1 MNANNKKFGLG
12 RGLEALLGDEDINL
26 DLDSETADFSNLV
39 ENTVFKS
46 EKNEVKISDIVP
58 CSFQPRTE
66 FDREALESLAQ
77 SIKEKGV
84 LQPLLVRK
92 KNDKY
97 EIIAGERRWRAAQL
111 AGLDE
116 VPVIVKDLN
125 DSETLEIA
133 LIENLQR
140 EDLHFLEEAEGY
152 EQLMEQFHL
161 TQEAMAAR
169 VGKKQSTIANKLR
182 LLRLSG
188 DVRKLLVEHELSER
202 HARAL
207 LKIEDEAQRL
217 EVLDIIIKRNYSV
230 RQTDEYIAKLL
241 ADKQQEKKKRF
252 VIVNDV
258 RIYLNSIKQVVNAIK
273 DVGIPA
279 SMEQTV
285 EGDEVIVSLRIK
297 NQKKPKGGNSKPLF

>member
-26 DLDSETADFSNLV
+26 DLDSETADVSNLV

-46 EKNEVKISDIVP
+46 EKNKVKITEIVP

-140 EDLHFLEEAEGY
+140 ENLSAIEEAEGLNR
-152 EQLMEQFHL
+152 LMSEYAY
-161 TQEAMAAR
+161 TQE
-169 VGKKQSTIANKLR
+169 VIGKVIGKSRSYIANTLR
-182 LLRLSG
+182 LLGLPEEIKQLVKENKLSAG
-188 DVRKLLVEHELSER
+188 

-207 LKIEDEAQRL
+207 IGCENAVELANKIVKEGLSVRETEALAADAKGINVKNIMPKQPKPVDRDLEKIMADLEEKLKLKVKINAGKKGKGSITLHYNTPAEL
-217 EVLDIIIKRNYSV
+217 SSLLDI
-230 RQTDEYIAKLL
+230 L
-241 ADKQQEKKKRF
+241 
-252 VIVNDV
+252 
-258 RIYLNSIKQVVNAIK
+258 
-273 DVGIPA
+273 
-279 SMEQTV
+279 EQ
-285 EGDEVIVSLRIK
+285 R
-297 NQKKPKGGNSKPLF
+297 

>member
-26 DLDSETADFSNLV
+26 NLDDETADVSNLV

-46 EKNEVKISDIVP
+46 EKNKVKISDIVP

-116 VPVIVKDLN
+116 VPVIIKDLN

-140 EDLHFLEEAEGY
+140 ENLSAIEEAEGLNR
-152 EQLMEQFHL
+152 LMSEYAY
-161 TQEAMAAR
+161 TQEII
-169 VGKKQSTIANKLR
+169 GKVIGKSRSYIANTLR
-182 LLRLSG
+182 LLGLPEEIKQL
-188 DVRKLLVEHELSER
+188 VKENKLTAG

-207 LKIEDEAQRL
+207 IGCENASELANKIVKEGLSVREAEALAANAKGINVKNIAPKQPKPVDRDLEKIMADLEEKLKLKVKINAGKKGKGSITLHYNTPAEL
-217 EVLDIIIKRNYSV
+217 SSLLDI
-230 RQTDEYIAKLL
+230 L
-241 ADKQQEKKKRF
+241 
-252 VIVNDV
+252 
-258 RIYLNSIKQVVNAIK
+258 
-273 DVGIPA
+273 
-279 SMEQTV
+279 EQ
-285 EGDEVIVSLRIK
+285 R
-297 NQKKPKGGNSKPLF
+297 

>member
-26 DLDSETADFSNLV
+26 DLDSETADVNSLV

-46 EKNEVKISDIVP
+46 EKNEVKVSDVVP

-111 AGLDE
+111 AGLNE

-140 EDLHFLEEAEGY
+140 ENLSAIEEAEGLNR
-152 EQLMEQFHL
+152 LMNE
-161 TQEAMAAR
+161 
-169 VGKKQSTIANKLR
+169 
-182 LLRLSG
+182 
-188 DVRKLLVEHELSER
+188 
-202 HARAL
+202 
-207 LKIEDEAQRL
+207 
-217 EVLDIIIKRNYSV
+217 
-230 RQTDEYIAKLL
+230 
-241 ADKQQEKKKRF
+241 
-252 VIVNDV
+252 
-258 RIYLNSIKQVVNAIK
+258 
-273 DVGIPA
+273 
-279 SMEQTV
+279 
-285 EGDEVIVSLRIK
+285 
-297 NQKKPKGGNSKPLF
+297 

>member
-26 DLDSETADFSNLV
+26 NLDDETADVSNLV

-46 EKNEVKISDIVP
+46 EKNKVKISDIVP

-116 VPVIVKDLN
+116 VPVIIKDLN

-140 EDLHFLEEAEGY
+140 ENLSAIEEAEGLNR
-152 EQLMEQFHL
+152 LMSEYAY
-161 TQEAMAAR
+161 TQEII
-169 VGKKQSTIANKLR
+169 GKVIGKSRSYIANTLR
-182 LLRLSG
+182 LLGLPEEIKQLVKENKLSAG
-188 DVRKLLVEHELSER
+188 

-207 LKIEDEAQRL
+207 IGCENASELANKIVKEGLSVREAEALAANAKGINVKNIAPKQPKPVDRDLEKIMADLEEKLKLKVKINAGKKGKGSITLHYNTPAEL
-217 EVLDIIIKRNYSV
+217 SSLLDI
-230 RQTDEYIAKLL
+230 L
-241 ADKQQEKKKRF
+241 
-252 VIVNDV
+252 
-258 RIYLNSIKQVVNAIK
+258 
-273 DVGIPA
+273 
-279 SMEQTV
+279 EQ
-285 EGDEVIVSLRIK
+285 R
-297 NQKKPKGGNSKPLF
+297 

>member
-26 DLDSETADFSNLV
+26 DLDSETADVNSLV

-46 EKNEVKISDIVP
+46 EKNEVKVSDVVP

-111 AGLDE
+111 AGLNE

-140 EDLHFLEEAEGY
+140 ENLSAIEEAEGLNR
-152 EQLMEQFHL
+152 LMNEYAY
-161 TQEAMAAR
+161 TQE
-169 VGKKQSTIANKLR
+169 VIGKVIGKSRSYIANTLR
-182 LLRLSG
+182 LLGLPEEIKQQVKENKLSAG
-188 DVRKLLVEHELSER
+188 

-207 LKIEDEAQRL
+207 IGCENAVE
-217 EVLDIIIKRNYSV
+217 
-230 RQTDEYIAKLL
+230 L
-241 ADKQQEKKKRF
+241 ADKIIKEGLS
-252 VIVNDV
+252 V
-258 RIYLNSIKQVVNAIK
+258 REAEALA
-273 DVGIPA
+273 A
-279 SMEQTV
+279 
-285 EGDEVIVSLRIK
+285 
-297 NQKKPKGGNSKPLF
+297 NSKGINVKNIMPKQPKPVDRDLEKIMADLEEKLNLKVKINAGKKGKGSITLHYNTPAELSSLLDILEQR

>member
-26 DLDSETADFSNLV
+26 DLDSETADVNSLV

-46 EKNEVKISDIVP
+46 EKNEVKISDVVP

-111 AGLDE
+111 AGLNE

-140 EDLHFLEEAEGY
+140 ENLSAIEEAEGLNR
-152 EQLMEQFHL
+152 LMNEYAY
-161 TQEAMAAR
+161 TQE
-169 VGKKQSTIANKLR
+169 VIGKVIGKSRSYIANTLR
-182 LLRLSG
+182 LLGLPEEIKQQVKENKLSAG
-188 DVRKLLVEHELSER
+188 

-207 LKIEDEAQRL
+207 IGCENAVE
-217 EVLDIIIKRNYSV
+217 
-230 RQTDEYIAKLL
+230 L
-241 ADKQQEKKKRF
+241 ADKIIKEGLS
-252 VIVNDV
+252 V
-258 RIYLNSIKQVVNAIK
+258 REAEALA
-273 DVGIPA
+273 A
-279 SMEQTV
+279 
-285 EGDEVIVSLRIK
+285 
-297 NQKKPKGGNSKPLF
+297 NSKGINVKNIMPKQPKPVDRDLEKIMADLEEKLKLKVKINAGKKGKGSITLHYNTPAELSSLLDILEQR